1 MSVLECVLD
10 AKAQVGECPTWHQG
24 EQRLYW
30 VDAKGGRINRFDP
43 ATGENE
49 MRDLGVLIG
58 SFGFR
63 RDGGLVAA
71 TKHGFCYLDFQ
82 TGDLTAIADPEA
94 DRPET
99 TFNDGRT
106 GPGGQFF
113 AGSMGDPILLDRLDH
128 VLYRLDP
135 DGTVTPLVG
144 GMGTSNGL
152 AFSPDGKTLYH
163 SDSLPVVRT
172 IWAWDHDPAT
182 GAIENR
188 RVFVDTHHLPGRP
201 DGGCVDAEGFY
212 WSALVDG
219 WQVVRFDPDG
229 KLERVLS
236 IPVQKPSMPC
246 FGGPDLDTLFV
257 TSIGNGGTVAMA
269 PDQPLAGGIFACQPG
284 MKGLPEPV
292 FAD

>member
-1 MSVLECVLD
+1 MARAGATALLGRC
-10 AKAQVGECPTWHQG
+10 QG
-24 EQRLYW
+24 RADQPLRSRNGQER
-30 VDAKGGRINRFDP
+30 N
-43 ATGENE
+43 
-49 MRDLGVLIG
+49 RDLGVHIG

-63 RDGGLVAA
+63 RNGGLVAA
-71 TKHGFCYLDFQ
+71 TKNGFCYLDFE
-82 TGDLTAIADPEA
+82 TGVFSPIADPEA

-99 TFNDGRT
+99 TLNDGRV

-113 AGSMGDPILLDRLDH
+113 AGSMDDPILLDRLDH
-128 VLYRLDP
+128 VFYRLDP
-135 DGTVTPLVG
+135 DGTVTALVDG
-144 GMGTSNGL
+144 IGTSNGL

-219 WQVVRFDPDG
+219 WQIARFDPDG

-246 FGGPDLDTLFV
+246 FGGPDLDTLYV
-257 TSIGNGGTVAMA
+257 TSIGNGGTVPMA
-269 PDQPLAGGIFACQPG
+269 PDQPLAGGLFACQPG
-284 MKGLPEPV
+284 MKGLPEPM
-292 FAD
+292 FAG

>member
-10 AKAQVGECPTWHQG
+10 AKADVGECPMWHQG

-30 VDAKGGRINRFDP
+30 VDASAGSIHRFNP
-43 ATGENE
+43 ETGENE
-49 MRDLGVLIG
+49 SRLLSQPCG

-63 RDGGLVAA
+63 EKGGLVGAF
-71 TKHGFCYLDFQ
+71 KDGFGFLDFESG
-82 TGDLTAIADPEA
+82 TLEVTAPVEA
-94 DRPET
+94 ERPDT
-99 TFNDGRT
+99 CFNDGRV
-106 GPGGQFF
+106 GPGGHFY
-113 AGSMGDPILLDRLDH
+113 AGTMGSPIRLDKLDH
-128 VLYRLDP
+128 AFYRFDP
-135 DGTVTPLVG
+135 DGRITKLVD

-172 IWAWDHDPAT
+172 IWAWDHDPTT
-182 GAIENR
+182 GAIANR
-188 RVFVDTHHLPGRP
+188 RVFVDTHHMPGRP

-219 WQVVRFDPDG
+219 WQVARFDPDG

-257 TSIGNGGTVAMA
+257 TSIGNGGTVPMA

-284 MKGLPEPV
+284 MKGLPEPM
-292 FAD
+292 FSG

>member
-10 AKAQVGECPTWHQG
+10 ARAAVGECPTWHGQ

-30 VDAKGGRINRFDP
+30 VDAKGGLINRFDP
-43 ATGENE
+43 ATGKNE
-49 MRDLGVLIG
+49 TRDLWVHIG

-63 RDGGLVAA
+63 RNGGLVAA
-71 TKHGFCYLDFQ
+71 TKNGFCYLDFE
-82 TGDLTAIADPEA
+82 TGVFSPIADPEA

-99 TFNDGRT
+99 TLNDGRV

-128 VLYRLDP
+128 VFYRLDP
-135 DGTVTPLVG
+135 DGTVTALVDG
-144 GMGTSNGL
+144 IGTSNGL

-212 WSALVDG
+212 WSALVNG
-219 WQVVRFDPDG
+219 WQIARFDPDG

-246 FGGPDLDTLFV
+246 FGGPDLDTLYV
-257 TSIGNGGTVAMA
+257 TSIGNGGTVPMA
-269 PDQPLAGGIFACQPG
+269 PDQPLAGGLFACQPG
-284 MKGLPEPV
+284 MKGLPEPM
-292 FAD
+292 FAG